1 MKAVIFDLD
10 GTLQSLEIDFRALR
24 QDLAALFDRSG
35 HPLADGPILEAI
47 EASLGA
53 LGEKGLTPAQVGR
66 IRLQAGRLMDR
77 AELSSYP
84 KVRTFPGVPQMLSQL
99 GRRGVRTAVLSRACR
114 AYVDRSLDRIGH
126 PFAAV
131 IAREDVLRPKPDPE
145 GILLLLVKL
154 GAPPADCA
162 VVGDHPFDVT
172 AGKKAGTRAAGVLT
186 GVGTKEMLM
195 DAGADAVFER
205 AGPELV
211 DWLDGSV
218 HPHG

>member
-24 QDLAALFDRSG
+24 QELSRLFERYG
-35 HPLADGPILEAI
+35 QPLAEGPLLEAV
-47 EASLGA
+47 EKNLGE
-53 LGEKGLTPAQVGR
+53 LGEKGLTPGQVDRVRVRASR
-66 IRLQAGRLMDR
+66 IMDR

-84 KVRTFPGVPQMLSQL
+84 RVRTFPGVSQMLADIGTRGL
-99 GRRGVRTAVLSRACR
+99 GTALLSRACR
-114 AYVDRSLDRIGH
+114 AYVDRSLERIGH
-126 PFAAV
+126 PFKAV

-154 GAPPADCA
+154 GCPPAECA

-172 AGKKAGTRAAGVLT
+172 AGKKAGTRVAGVLT
-186 GVGTKEMLM
+186 GAGTREVLM
-195 DAGADAVFER
+195 EAGADAIFES

-211 DWLDGSV
+211 EWLDGSV